1 MFQLEEDKCSLKEM
15 STPYPQIPTTRGF
28 DVINLILALLAI
40 VGVIIVFFLF
50 ITHRNS
56 ITQFGIA
63 YKIQEGVTSGTTDT
77 MKTGG
82 NNMYI
87 VNSNS
92 ALTLT
97 LADEG
102 NHLEGRVLAIKN
114 NTTNNTNIQGEPGGI
129 SLDAGQLNLTV
140 EPGVTALFMA
150 KDRNGTYLRLQ

>member
-1 MFQLEEDKCSLKEM
+1 MSEGYLAEQRAQSLYGRGTS
-15 STPYPQIPTTRGF
+15 STSGF
-28 DVINLILALLAI
+28 DIINLILALLAI

-50 ITHRNS
+50 LTHRNS

-63 YKIQEGVTSGTTDT
+63 FKIQEGATSGATDT

-102 NHLEGRVLAIKN
+102 NHLEGRLLAIKN
-114 NTTNNTNIQGEPGGI
+114 NTTDNTTVQGEPGGI
-129 SLDAGQLNLTV
+129 NLDAGQLNLTV
-140 EPGVTALFMA
+140 EPGVTALFLA
-150 KDRNGTYLRLQ
+150 KDKEGTYLRLQ